1 MTGLAATIRALLAR
15 LARNWVPKLISV
27 VIACLIWVFVT
38 NSSATLT
45 QRSLVVPL
53 QVDGVAED
61 LVPVGLPTSVA
72 VSVSGPS
79 LRVDRL
85 TPDMIRASLDLT
97 AVNGQFERP
106 IVVQSPQDVRVLR
119 VEPAEVIGFLESI
132 TSSTMAVTT
141 ALTGQPPGDAIVQ
154 ASVEPASVTLTG
166 RSQVLAEVARVLA
179 VAPVVGGGV
188 ARLVA
193 LDGSGSPVVDVEFS
207 PETVTVS
214 VGSRSALITKEVPV
228 ELDPPRGPNLSSV
241 TLSAETVTVAG
252 PPDTLAELN
261 SVSGTVDAPTGAV
274 DAGRYTFR
282 VRLDLP
288 NGVAAMTTPTATLL
302 YVRAPLQP

>member
-1 MTGLAATIRALLAR
+1 
-15 LARNWVPKLISV
+15 
-27 VIACLIWVFVT
+27 
-38 NSSATLT
+38 
-45 QRSLVVPL
+45 
-53 QVDGVAED
+53 
-61 LVPVGLPTSVA
+61 
-72 VSVSGPS
+72 
-79 LRVDRL
+79 
-85 TPDMIRASLDLT
+85 MIRASLDLT

-166 RSQVLAEVARVLA
+166 RSQVLAEVTRVLA

-193 LDGSGSPVVDVEFS
+193 LDGSGLPVADVEFS
-207 PETVTVS
+207 PDTVTVS
-214 VGSRSALITKEVPV
+214 VGSRPALVTKEVPL
-228 ELDPPRGPNLSSV
+228 ELDPPQGPKLSSV
-241 TLSAETVTVAG
+241 TLSADTVTVAG

-288 NGVAAMTTPTATLL
+288 NGV
-302 YVRAPLQP
+302 